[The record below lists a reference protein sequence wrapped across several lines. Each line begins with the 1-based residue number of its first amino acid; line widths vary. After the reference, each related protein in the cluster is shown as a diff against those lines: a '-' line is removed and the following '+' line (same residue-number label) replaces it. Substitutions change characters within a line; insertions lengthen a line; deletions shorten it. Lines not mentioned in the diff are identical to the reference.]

1 MTSSRKRRG
10 KVVGAPGEQNM
21 GIVATGVMKPAKRT
35 NVQCHKTTGKRDDFS
50 VENDENCS
58 PTGSAVAVSL
68 QHPGKGACLFET
80 TKKLPALD
88 LYPEQ
93 ILHLSTKIKL
103 QLFPLDEGTRIG
115 LEKDGFHPYLEL
127 TLSKR
132 KKISSVLKHLNS
144 KWGDSN
150 IAIGEPILFPYNV
163 VENFASY
170 RWTMNDIDISAG
182 DVYTAIGAPAVFR
195 LRYAWSSNTEA
206 STSEIP
212 CTSTSTGGSLKAEVQ
227 QGCSPNVAN
236 TYGKVKEIEATSEEY
251 EHSTGHGATTAVL
264 AENMPFDRPI
274 DPEDTEV
281 RIDGNVGQ
289 SSLLWADSLSNISIG
304 GLLSEASLQG
314 RFNACDAKLNGIN
327 SGLQPSQLICDSFD
341 AFLAGQMSHSQGPR
355 PPPPPSHDS
364 HSSILDAED
373 TCHAFAFQKFS
384 SSEKESKSCSQG
396 AGPKSFK
403 FPSVTE
409 ANAKP
414 ALSQGN
420 ACQESEADL
429 QFRSRVYNDE
439 SSLGLSGIKWTDSL
453 GPFDLGLSSSRKII
467 SGDNISMSGIVN

>member
-21 GIVATGVMKPAKRT
+21 GTVATGVMKPAKRT
-35 NVQCHKTTGKRDDFS
+35 NVQCHKTT
-50 VENDENCS
+50 
-58 PTGSAVAVSL
+58 
-68 QHPGKGACLFET
+68 GKGACLFET

-93 ILHLSTKIKL
+93 ILHLSAKIKL

-195 LRYAWSSNTEA
+195 L
-206 STSEIP
+206 
-212 CTSTSTGGSLKAEVQ
+212 
-227 QGCSPNVAN
+227 SPNVAN

-264 AENMPFDRPI
+264 AENMPLDRPI

-429 QFRSRVYNDE
+429 QLRSRVYNDE

-453 GPFDLGLSSSRKII
+453 GPFDLGLII
-467 SGDNISMSGIVN
+467 LAKDYQRRQY